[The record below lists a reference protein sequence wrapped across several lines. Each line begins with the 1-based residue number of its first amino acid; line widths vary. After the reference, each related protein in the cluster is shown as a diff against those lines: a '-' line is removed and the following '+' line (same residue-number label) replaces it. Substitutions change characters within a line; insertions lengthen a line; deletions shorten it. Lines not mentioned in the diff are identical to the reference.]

1 MLVVAP
7 EVELEVEVVMVVA
20 EVYLLTEGMEVLL
33 LRLRVDHLVAM
44 VHQVILL
51 L

>member
-7 EVELEVEVVMVVA
+7 EVELEVVTVVV
-20 EVYLLTEGMEVLL
+20 EVYLLTEEMEGLL